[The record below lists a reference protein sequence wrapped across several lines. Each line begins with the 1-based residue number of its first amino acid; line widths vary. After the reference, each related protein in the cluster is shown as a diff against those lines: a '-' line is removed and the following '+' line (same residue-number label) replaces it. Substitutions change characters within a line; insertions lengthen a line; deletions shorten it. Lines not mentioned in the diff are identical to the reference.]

1 MSFLIIGTLVNT
13 VAVLLGGT
21 IGLLFRGRIPAQ
33 FAESIHR
40 SLGLCACVIGISSAV
55 KGDFL
60 LVVVSLALGTLT
72 GELLR
77 IDDRLNSVG
86 QWLQN
91 QLSRKKEN
99 STFAEG
105 FVFSTLIFCVG
116 AMAVV
121 GSIESGLGNDRSIIF
136 TKSVM
141 DGVTSIVLAS
151 SLGLGVLFSAG
162 VILVYQG
169 SIEFFAGSLQ
179 NVLADALITQISA
192 VGGVM
197 VIGIGLNMAASAKI
211 KAANLL
217 PGLLFAAGYYYFS
230 LSFMKCGV
238 F

>member
-1 MSFLIIGTLVNT
+1 MPFLIIGTLINAA
-13 VAVLLGGT
+13 AVLLGGT

-40 SLGLCACVIGISSAV
+40 SLGLCACVIGISSAI

-60 LVVVSLALGTLT
+60 LVVISLALGTLT

-77 IDDRLNSVG
+77 IDERLNQFG
-86 QWLQN
+86 QWIQKM
-91 QLSRKKEN
+91 LSRKEEN

-105 FVFSTLIFCVG
+105 FVFSTLLFCVG

-136 TKSVM
+136 TKSVL

-162 VILVYQG
+162 VILLYQG
-169 SIEFFAGSLQ
+169 SIELFAGFLQ
-179 NVLADALITQISA
+179 NVLAETLITQISA

-197 VIGIGLNMAASAKI
+197 VMGIGLNMAVNAKI

-217 PGLLFAAGYYYFS
+217 PGLLFAVGCYY
-230 LSFMKCGV
+230 LWIA
-238 F
+238 